1 MLLVDTNLIV
11 PLYIRTARSDTAR
24 KLLAFDGLW
33 RTEPLALIE
42 FSNVLATYQR
52 SRYITADAARNCLAR
67 AEIWLRPLFFSIRH
81 EAALDLAI
89 RYKVTAYDAR
99 FLALADELGSR
110 LVTENARLQAA
121 APSLTQS
128 IRDVLGSA

>member
-11 PLYIRTARSDTAR
+11 PLYVRTAHSDAAR

-52 SRYITADAARNCLAR
+52 SRYITAEAARDCLTR
-67 AEIWLRPLFFSIRH
+67 AEIWLRPLLFSIGH
-81 EAALDLAI
+81 DAALDLAM
-89 RYKVTAYDAR
+89 RYKVTAHDAR
-99 FLALADELGSR
+99 FLALAQEARAR
-110 LVTENARLQAA
+110 LVTEDARLRAA
-121 APSLTQS
+121 APALTQS
-128 IRDVLGSA
+128 LAEALA

>member
-11 PLYIRTARSDTAR
+11 PLFVRTAGSDVAR
-24 KLLAFDGLW
+24 DLLEFDGLW

-52 SRYITADAARNCLAR
+52 SRHITAATARDCLAR
-67 AEIWLRPLFFSIRH
+67 AESWLRPLLFSIRH

-89 RYKVTAYDAR
+89 RYKVTACDAR
-99 FLALADELGSR
+99 FLALADELGGR
-110 LVTENARLQAA
+110 LVTEDARLRAA

-128 IRDVLGSA
+128 IRDALVSA